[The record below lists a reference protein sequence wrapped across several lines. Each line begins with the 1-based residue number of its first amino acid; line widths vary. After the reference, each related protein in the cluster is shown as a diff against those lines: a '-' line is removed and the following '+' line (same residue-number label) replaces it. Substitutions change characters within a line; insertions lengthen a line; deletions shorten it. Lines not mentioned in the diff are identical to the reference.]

1 METID
6 NSGED
11 NSYITYNS
19 LISISHISSEENDR
33 LKTTKYIMR
42 KENFSSF
49 LVFKQIDKSKFD
61 YLNLSDSLFYIRDIE
76 ECNLIYGNYMKDNDD
91 SIFSKEAHFSKN
103 DKLNQN
109 SKFILQ
115 HMLSRKFVTCIMNAK
130 NNKIT
135 LKLICNIENTYPFTL
150 EKVNQCRNSIVEL
163 KFNQIFFL
171 NVYIEEENM
180 NYFVEEEE
188 FSEKKIENNNTNR
201 R

>member
-1 METID
+1 MSKFD
-6 NSGED
+6 NSGDD

-19 LISISHISSEENDR
+19 LISISHISTEENDKS
-33 LKTTKYIMR
+33 KTIKYIMR

-49 LVFKQIDKSKFD
+49 LVFKQINKSKFD

-76 ECNLIYGNYMKDNDD
+76 ECKSIFGNKMKDNED
-91 SIFSKEAHFSKN
+91 SIFSKEVHFSKN

-115 HMLSRKFVTCIMNAK
+115 HMLSRKFVTCIMNYK

-150 EKVNQCRNSIVEL
+150 
-163 KFNQIFFL
+163 
-171 NVYIEEENM
+171 
-180 NYFVEEEE
+180 
-188 FSEKKIENNNTNR
+188 
-201 R
+201 

>member
-103 DKLNQN
+103 D
-109 SKFILQ
+109 
-115 HMLSRKFVTCIMNAK
+115 
-130 NNKIT
+130 T
-135 LKLICNIENTYPFTL
+135 LRISPYPT
-150 EKVNQCRNSIVEL
+150 VVIVSMM
-163 KFNQIFFL
+163 K
-171 NVYIEEENM
+171 
-180 NYFVEEEE
+180 
-188 FSEKKIENNNTNR
+188 
-201 R
+201 